1 MLKILIDQT
10 LPCWSKMLWTPSP
23 ASVSFLI
30 HQDILPIL
38 DSLTKDH
45 HRISHYLEYGPFIHE
60 SDHWG
65 IDGSLEKIVDTNSDF
80 IEFRIPIPRVKS
92 LASESCSSCNGTGE
106 DLEFQFACIS
116 CQGTGHPI
124 DYDWKSIH
132 AISASIAILT
142 DSINHF
148 PPEENTS
155 STQIQLM
162 SPVGFKMRDAHPLF
176 GQMSRELVNWFRS
189 NKDTI
194 LSEPTNAVRIAW
206 RTMMNEPDDFNSY
219 TLEVIIRDEGRFHIS
234 CPGDACE
241 IFPDPMII
249 DETRGYEFT
258 CHNLDSPIQQ
268 LTLLAGLASLEMQAR
283 KELNL

>member
-23 ASVSFLI
+23 ASISFFI

-45 HRISHYLEYGPFIHE
+45 HRISHYQEYGQFINTPYR
-60 SDHWG
+60 WG
-65 IDGSLEKIVDTNSDF
+65 INGSLEKITIPDDEFT
-80 IEFRIPIPRVKS
+80 EFRITLPQVKS
-92 LASESCSSCNGTGE
+92 LGSESCPHCKGTGK
-106 DLEFQFACIS
+106 DVEFEFTCIS
-116 CQGTGHPI
+116 CHGSGHPVN
-124 DYDWKSIH
+124 YDWERIQ
-132 AISASIAILT
+132 AVSASMTILT

-148 PPEENTS
+148 PPEKNTT
-155 STQIQLM
+155 STQIQLL
-162 SPVGFKMRDAHPLF
+162 SPVTFKMKDAHPLF
-176 GQMSRELVNWFRS
+176 GQMSRELVDWFREKK
-189 NKDTI
+189 NTV
-194 LSEPTNAVRIAW
+194 LAEPTEAVRIAW
-206 RTMMNEPDDFNSY
+206 RTMMNESDDFNSY
-219 TLEVIIRDEGRFHIS
+219 TLEVNLRDEGRFHIS

-241 IFPDPMII
+241 IFPDPMRI
-249 DETRGYEFT
+249 DEERGYEFT